1 MDFPLLHPV
10 AAANGRV
17 WRLVLAVIRG
27 VSVLCHPSSHPPA
40 DQAGFLTR
48 KPQGPPLGPRQKLHA
63 VGQNESQ
70 GRPRF
75 KGRGNAFH
83 LWICEPHDPI
93 AKEHGDGYGGLLAAI
108 DEWAR
113 AALTEWHRPVGVNK
127 RNPFFFFTVLEAGN
141 SRSRCWPVCFLLKS
155 LSLACSW
162 PFLYKHTS
170 QVSLPL
176 LIRTPVLLNKGPTL
190 LTSVISLRSLSPN
203 TVTLGVRASTHD
215 FEGHN
220 SVHRVILANNLPSC
234 IWL

>member
-127 RNPFFFFTVLEAGN
+127 RNPFFFFSQFWRLEIQDQG
-141 SRSRCWPVCFLLKS
+141 VGGLVYFLGP
-155 LSLACSW
+155 LSLACRG
-162 PFLYKHTS
+162 H
-170 QVSLPL
+170 L
-176 LIRTPVLLNKGPTL
+176 LAGSSYGFSSVLL
-190 LTSVISLRSLSPN
+190 SLFL
-203 TVTLGVRASTHD
+203 
-215 FEGHN
+215 
-220 SVHRVILANNLPSC
+220 
-234 IWL
+234 